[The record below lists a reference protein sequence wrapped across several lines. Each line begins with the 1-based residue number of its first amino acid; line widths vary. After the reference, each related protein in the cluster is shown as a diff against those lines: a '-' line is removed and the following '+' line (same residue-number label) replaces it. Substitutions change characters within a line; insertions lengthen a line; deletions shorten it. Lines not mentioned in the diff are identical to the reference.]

1 MEIPLD
7 SLSHIEG
14 LEPGMQLRSQG
25 QDGREQMLLVEAIGE
40 TTATLNANH
49 PLAGQTL
56 HFDVT
61 VEAVRAA
68 TAEEIE
74 HGHVH

>member
-1 MEIPLD
+1 
-7 SLSHIEG
+7 
-14 LEPGMQLRSQG
+14 MQLRSQG
-25 QDGREQMLLVEAIGE
+25 QDGHEQMLLVEAIGE

-61 VEAVRAA
+61 VEALREA